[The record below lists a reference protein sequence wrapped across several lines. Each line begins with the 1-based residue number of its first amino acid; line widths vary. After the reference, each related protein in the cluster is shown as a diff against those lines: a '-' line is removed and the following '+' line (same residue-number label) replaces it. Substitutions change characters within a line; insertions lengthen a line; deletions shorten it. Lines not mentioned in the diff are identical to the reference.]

1 MLRNKVKRMFRSQNE
16 SIMKQVSLIILS
28 CLLLL
33 PAGMKAEDD
42 MPKQWTLRNCI
53 DYALE
58 HNITIRRNRINVE
71 STQEDVKTA
80 KADFLPSLSGNISQR
95 IVNRPNSA
103 SGTIIS
109 GDNITTSESKT
120 SYNGSYG
127 IDANWTVYN
136 GSKRVNTLKQQQ
148 LNSRIAELTVD
159 ESENSI
165 EENITQLYVQILYS
179 AEAVK
184 VNESTLEV
192 SRKEFERGQELFN
205 AGSIASSDLAQLE
218 AQVSND
224 NYQLVTSQTTLQ
236 NYKLQLKQLLELDGD
251 FEMDLFLPPLDDS
264 SVLIP
269 LPTKDDVYQTA
280 LNLRPE
286 IESSKLNIE
295 ASDMNI
301 KIARAG
307 YIPSLSLSAGIGT
320 TNANGN
326 DFSFSEQV
334 KQNWNN
340 SIGLTLSIP
349 IFDKRQTKSAVNKA
363 KLQRQTSELDLMDN
377 QKTLYKTIESLWL
390 SANSAQQQYVAA
402 TQKLKSTQASYA
414 LVSEQFNLGMKNTVE
429 LLTEKNN
436 LLSAQQ
442 ETLQAKYTAILNAG
456 LLRFYQGEEIDLP

>member
-1 MLRNKVKRMFRSQNE
+1 MFRSQNE

-148 LNSRIAELTVD
+148 LNSRVAELTVD

-251 FEMDLFLPPLDDS
+251 FEMDLFLPQLDDS

-301 KIARAG
+301 KISRAG

-456 LLRFYQGEEIDLP
+456 LLRFYQGEEIDLL